1 MTFLAIDLSFIQNPI
16 IEIILR
22 TLAVYIFMILAI
34 RLFGKKELA
43 QLSVIDLVFIL
54 LISNSVQNAMVGP
67 DTTLSGGLI
76 AAGALFLA
84 NYTLKHLFYR
94 SQSFSKLVQGES
106 ILLIYEGAVN
116 MENCKKA
123 EITIEELEA
132 AVREH
137 GARDIQKVDLA
148 ILEVDGNISVISSE
162 FQSRSK
168 VSHPRKHKLKGRLN
182 QN

>member
-1 MTFLAIDLSFIQNPI
+1 MSFLAIDLSFIHNPF

-22 TLAVYIFMILAI
+22 TLAVYGFMIIAL
-34 RLFGKKELA
+34 RVFGKKELA

-67 DTTLSGGLI
+67 DTSLDGGLI

-84 NYTLKHLFYR
+84 NYTLKQILYR
-94 SQSFSKLVQGES
+94 SKKISHLIQGEA
-106 ILLIYEGAVN
+106 ILLVYDGVAN
-116 MENCKKA
+116 LDNCKKA
-123 EITIEELEA
+123 EITMEELEA

-148 ILEVDGNISVISSE
+148 ILEVDGNISVISSDY
-162 FQSRSK
+162 QTKSK
-168 VSHPRKHKLKGRLN
+168 VSHPRKHKFKGRVI

>member
-1 MTFLAIDLSFIQNPI
+1 
-16 IEIILR
+16 
-22 TLAVYIFMILAI
+22 
-34 RLFGKKELA
+34 
-43 QLSVIDLVFIL
+43 
-54 LISNSVQNAMVGP
+54 MVGP

-94 SQSFSKLVQGES
+94 SQSFSKMVQGES
-106 ILLIYEGAVN
+106 LLLIYEGVAN

-168 VSHPRKHKLKGRLN
+168 VSHPRKHKLKGRIN

>member
-1 MTFLAIDLSFIQNPI
+1 MTILALNLSLIHNPF

-22 TLAVYIFMILAI
+22 TLAVYSFMILALRI
-34 RLFGKKELA
+34 FGKKELA

-67 DTTLSGGLI
+67 DTSLDGGLI
-76 AAGALFLA
+76 AAGSLFLA
-84 NYTLKHLFYR
+84 NYTLKQVLYR
-94 SQSFSKLVQGES
+94 NKKISQLIQGEA
-106 ILLIYEGAVN
+106 ILLIYEGSAN

-137 GARDIQKVDLA
+137 GARDI
-148 ILEVDGNISVISSE
+148 LEVDGNISVISSDY
-162 FQSRSK
+162 QTKSK
-168 VSHPRKHKLKGRLN
+168 VSHPRKHKFKGRLT

>member
-1 MTFLAIDLSFIQNPI
+1 MTLLVIDLSFIHNPF

-22 TLAVYIFMILAI
+22 TLAVYTFMIVAI
-34 RLFGKKELA
+34 RIFGKKELA

-67 DTTLSGGLI
+67 DTSLNGGLV

-84 NYTLKHLFYR
+84 NFTLKQVLYR
-94 SQSFSKLVQGES
+94 SKKMSQWVQGEA
-106 ILLIYEGAVN
+106 ILLIYDGEAN
-116 MENCKKA
+116 MENCRKA

-148 ILEVDGNISVISSE
+148 ILEVDGNISVISSDY
-162 FQSRSK
+162 QTKSK
-168 VSHPRKHKLKGRLN
+168 VSHPRKHKFKGRLN
-182 QN
+182 KN